1 MTRTHFWSP
10 TWRAVAALALVVA
23 AVIAVT
29 LLDTEQ
35 ADAHHAVQVSAG
47 GSHTCAVTSN
57 GAVGCWGRNNKG
69 QSNAPG
75 GRFSQVS
82 AGGGHTCAVTSGGA
96 VECWGDNWAGQ
107 TDVPSGRF
115 TQVSA
120 GGSHTCAISTT
131 GELECWGRNRHDE
144 ADAPWGRFSDVSAG
158 FAHTCAIT
166 IGGELECWGFNSQ
179 GQTAAPEG
187 QFSQV
192 SAGDFYTCAIS
203 TGGAVRC
210 WGQNWTG
217 QTDVP
222 SGRFSQVS
230 GGWGHT
236 CAITIGGELECWGSN
251 EDGRTDAPSGRFS
264 QVSASGANS
273 CAIST
278 GGELECWG
286 SNPNG
291 ATVVPSDGFSQV
303 SAGQRYACAIRTG
316 GELECWGNN
325 LNGKTDAPSGRFSQ
339 VSTGWSHACAIST
352 GGELECWGSRFDG
365 KTDAPSGRFSQVSAG
380 GSHTCA
386 IRITGELEC
395 WGDYRSNTPRG
406 AFSEVSAGRSH
417 TCATRTGGEIECWG
431 STSHGKAVDPS
442 GRFTKVSAGDDH
454 TCAIT
459 SGGELECWG
468 SNRNGR
474 TDAPAG
480 RFNQIS
486 ARSGYTCA
494 VSTGGD
500 LECWGPNYSHIP
512 YVFPGRYS
520 QVSASWN
527 TLCALSSGGAVQCW
541 GDANSFLPARDIANE
556 HGDDSE
562 SDEQLTTEELTARIV
577 VRPLADGRI
586 EFALQATDE
595 RRILPDTRVF
605 PRNATVDRWLSAST
619 IDYHGQPLGQ
629 IAARRLADG
638 RTEFSFVTPEGK
650 RLLPSGRK
658 LPANPSEGWKRSTE
672 IGIPLPG
679 CRLSDPVEDGLTFPT
694 RNVTIDESGAVYR
707 VTGVPLQW
715 SYTPEQVVG
724 NNVKLPGK
732 WIRTGSDVRYLV
744 CGDATPTDQER
755 DRALELSIQQIQN
768 QQAFAALPEGVPTS
782 TNLVNVKARYHPS
795 DDKVEMF
802 IVDVNAGD
810 ELKVDSRY
818 VFKSTLEDGAWHSL
832 DQCVEV
838 SNWQC
843 VTPLVRLANDQY
855 EFGVRSADTQVEP
868 LYPSSRGLT
877 ASEFERGAVAGL
889 GGLGAWKE
897 TSSVAVPSL
906 GADQCKTLAAG
917 RANDFDD
924 WVTIAG
930 GNHVMAR
937 GGVYYI
943 CRGEVDGYSSEEAAF
958 TAAVRHWLVDL
969 SSLRDSSSKL
979 GVETAYY
986 NYERAKEEFDTGIW
1000 PGLFGEFLKWTPVVE
1015 AAVSGASEGGVPGAV
1030 AGALSRIVAD
1040 EVQEAILEPINEA
1053 NWGSNTDRYLD
1064 AVPAYYQL
1072 GARVGLIGELMDQW
1086 EKIESNVEKGDTL
1099 SHSDAKTVY
1108 AAWRELRAVALPA
1121 AMAVTSDGF
1130 IEDRSDLDDIADK
1143 LTSFLSGLQNILDR
1157 WNQLEAAKE
1166 KALGNPAYFSAFT
1179 KRVEDQYATQIDLWG
1194 DVYGR

>member
-1 MTRTHFWSP
+1 MRTDHLSTR
-10 TWRAVAALALVVA
+10 WRAVAVLVMIVVAVA
-23 AVIAVT
+23 AVS

-35 ADAHHAVQVSAG
+35 TSAHHVVQVSVG
-47 GSHTCAVTSN
+47 SSHTCAVTSS
-57 GAVGCWGRNNKG
+57 GAVGCWGNNNYG
-69 QSNAPG
+69 QAEAPA

-82 AGGGHTCAVTSGGA
+82 SGEWHTCAITSGGA
-96 VECWGDNWAGQ
+96 VECWGRNRDGQ
-107 TDVPSGRF
+107 AEAPTGRF
-115 TQVSA
+115 SQVSSGDHHTCA
-120 GGSHTCAISTT
+120 LTTAGAVQCWGNNYRGVSNAPAGHFSQVSSGGSHTCALTT
-131 GELECWGRNRHDE
+131 AGAVQCWGWNLRGR
-144 ADAPWGRFSDVSAG
+144 ADAPAG
-158 FAHTCAIT
+158 K
-166 IGGELECWGFNSQ
+166 
-179 GQTAAPEG
+179 
-187 QFSQV
+187 FSQV
-192 SAGDFYTCAIS
+192 G
-203 TGGAVRC
+203 
-210 WGQNWTG
+210 
-217 QTDVP
+217 
-222 SGRFSQVS
+222 
-230 GGWGHT
+230 
-236 CAITIGGELECWGSN
+236 
-251 EDGRTDAPSGRFS
+251 
-264 QVSASGANS
+264 
-273 CAIST
+273 
-278 GGELECWG
+278 
-286 SNPNG
+286 
-291 ATVVPSDGFSQV
+291 
-303 SAGQRYACAIRTG
+303 
-316 GELECWGNN
+316 
-325 LNGKTDAPSGRFSQ
+325 
-339 VSTGWSHACAIST
+339 
-352 GGELECWGSRFDG
+352 
-365 KTDAPSGRFSQVSAG
+365 
-380 GSHTCA
+380 
-386 IRITGELEC
+386 
-395 WGDYRSNTPRG
+395 
-406 AFSEVSAGRSH
+406 AGR
-417 TCATRTGGEIECWG
+417 W
-431 STSHGKAVDPS
+431 
-442 GRFTKVSAGDDH
+442 H

-459 SGGELECWG
+459 SGGAVECWG
-468 SNRNGR
+468 WNPSNSRP

-480 RFNQIS
+480 RFTQVS
-486 ARSGYTCA
+486 VGDSHSCA
-494 VSTGGD
+494 VT
-500 LECWGPNYSHIP
+500 
-512 YVFPGRYS
+512 
-520 QVSASWN
+520 
-527 TLCALSSGGAVQCW
+527 SGGAVQCW
-541 GDANSFLPARDIANE
+541 GDNSHGQTDAPAGQFSQVSAGGHFFGLRHTCAVTRGGAVRCWGKTETYHPTIDLTVG
-556 HGDDSE
+556 HSGDSPSVDQSN
-562 SDEQLTTEELTARIV
+562 TEEPAANRLKLSVQPGEDAGAIVQHDPEYRSVPVIGDGDVSTEQVLHALLEAKPEIGWRFSHWSGDHKGTNPEALVRLQGQQQITAHFVETTIETLTARIV

-586 EFALQATDE
+586 EFALQATGE
-595 RRILPDTRVF
+595 RRILPDTRLF
-605 PRNATVDRWLSAST
+605 PRNATVDSWLTAST
-619 IDYHGQPLGQ
+619 ISYHGQPLGQ

-650 RLLPSGRK
+650 RLLPSARR
-658 LPANPSEGWKRSTE
+658 LPANPSEGWKRSSE
-672 IGIPLPG
+672 IDIPLPG

-694 RNVTIDESGAVYR
+694 RNVTIDDSGAVYR

-724 NNVKLPGK
+724 NNVRLPGK

-755 DRALELSIQQIQN
+755 DRALELSIQQIQS
-768 QQAFAALPEGVPTS
+768 QLAFAALPEGVPTT
-782 TNLVNVKARYHPS
+782 TNLVNVKARFHPS

-810 ELKVDSRY
+810 QLKVKDRY
-818 VFKSTLEDGAWHSL
+818 LFKSKLEDGAWHPL
-832 DQCVEV
+832 KECVEV

-843 VTPLVRLANDQY
+843 VTPLVRLANGQY

-868 LYPSSRGLT
+868 LYPSSRGFT
-877 ASEFERGAVAGL
+877 VSEFEEGAVLGI

-897 TSSVAVPSL
+897 TSSAAVPGL
-906 GADQCKTLAAG
+906 GADQCKTLAAAK
-917 RANDFDD
+917 ANDFDD

-930 GNHVMAR
+930 GNHVMAQ

-969 SSLRDSSSKL
+969 SDLRKSSTGL
-979 GVETAYY
+979 GVETEYYAY
-986 NYERAKEEFDTGIW
+986 EEEAKEEFDTGIW